1 MGSGGIE
8 SAHKCICPVRL
19 KRSGAWWDVTNAN
32 QMLALRCAKDN
43 GTFDRLFD
51 RSRRRILEEAEQT
64 PPKK

>member
-1 MGSGGIE
+1 
-8 SAHKCICPVRL
+8 
-19 KRSGAWWDVTNAN
+19 
-32 QMLALRCAKDN
+32 MLALRCAKDN